1 MTGAGEAM
9 TNNPGQGHTVS
20 VLVVDDQRLM
30 RDGIAS
36 LLEIQDAITVV
47 GTASNGQEAIEKAA
61 SLRPDVILMD
71 VRMPV
76 MDGVIAT
83 RQIRREVPSCRI
95 LMLTTFDDEAY
106 IIDALQA
113 GASGYLLKDLPAP
126 DLASAVQA
134 VYKGIYQLDPV
145 VANKVIASLSR
156 QQASD
161 SARQSSAVSPVSS
174 TLSNAETPS
183 PRPADLTGREVE
195 VLRLIA
201 KGATNREI
209 AEHLVI
215 SEGTVKNHI
224 SNILSR
230 LGLRDRTQAAIYAR
244 ESGWL

>member
-1 MTGAGEAM
+1 M
-9 TNNPGQGHTVS
+9 TNNSGQDHTVS

-36 LLEIQDAITVV
+36 LLEMQEAIEIV
-47 GTASNGQEAIEKAA
+47 GTASNGQEAIEKAI

-76 MDGVIAT
+76 MDGVVT
-83 RQIRREVPSCRI
+83 TGRIRRELPSCRI
-95 LMLTTFDDEAY
+95 LMLTTFDDDAY
-106 IIDALQA
+106 IIDALRA

-134 VYKGIYQLDPV
+134 AYKGIYQLDPL
-145 VANKVIASLSR
+145 VASKVIASLSR
-156 QQASD
+156 QQTLD
-161 SARQSSAVSPVSS
+161 SANQPLPVSPASS
-174 TLSNAETPS
+174 TMSDAGTLTP
-183 PRPADLTGREVE
+183 RTTDLTGREVE

-209 AEHLVI
+209 AEQLVI

-244 ESGWL
+244 ENGWL

>member
-1 MTGAGEAM
+1 M
-9 TNNPGQGHTVS
+9 
-20 VLVVDDQRLM
+20 
-30 RDGIAS
+30 S
-36 LLEIQDAITVV
+36 LLEIQDAIEVV
-47 GTASNGQEAIEKAA
+47 GTASNGQEALEKAV

-76 MDGVIAT
+76 MDGVVAT
-83 RQIRREVPSCRI
+83 GQVRRQLPSCRI
-95 LMLTTFDDEAY
+95 LMLTTFDDEEY
-106 IIDALQA
+106 VIDALRA

-145 VANKVIASLSR
+145 VASKVIASLSR
-156 QQASD
+156 PHTFD
-161 SARQSSAVSPVSS
+161 SAKQSVTVSSASS
-174 TLSNAETPS
+174 TMGDAETPS

-209 AEHLVI
+209 AEQLVI

-244 ESGWL
+244 ENGWL

>member
-1 MTGAGEAM
+1 M
-9 TNNPGQGHTVS
+9 TNNPGQRHTVS

-76 MDGVIAT
+76 MDGVVAT

-106 IIDALQA
+106 IIDALRA

-134 VYKGIYQLDPV
+134 VYKGIYQLDPG

-156 QQASD
+156 QQAVD
-161 SARQSSAVSPVSS
+161 SARQSSVVLPVSS
-174 TLSNAETPS
+174 ATSNAETPS
-183 PRPADLTGREVE
+183 PRPAELTGREVE